1 MFPHQRWHD
10 HVVDP
15 AFNFWIDA
23 RRSRRSGFGL
33 RRHHLNFCTPIFA
46 IRLVSRTGNNEVR
59 GSGQR
64 PDFRACK
71 SFVFDT
77 MRSGFFHTEMA
88 R

>member
-1 MFPHQRWHD
+1 MFPHQRWQD

-23 RRSRRSGFGL
+23 RSSRRSGFGL

-59 GSGQR
+59 GSSRETRFSRLQVFC
-64 PDFRACK
+64 FRYNAE
-71 SFVFDT
+71 
-77 MRSGFFHTEMA
+77 RFFPH
-88 R
+88 